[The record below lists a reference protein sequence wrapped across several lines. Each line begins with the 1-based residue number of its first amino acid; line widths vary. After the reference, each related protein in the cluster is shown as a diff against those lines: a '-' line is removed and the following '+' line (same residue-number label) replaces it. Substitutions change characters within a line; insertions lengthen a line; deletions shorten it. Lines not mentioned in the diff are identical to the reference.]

1 MTTTRPDR
9 FGADKPSAEKAGPE
23 RFAPRAPERL
33 GEIDQAAAN
42 AFEGEIREFV
52 RRDIARRPRGETEPA
67 GDVVAD
73 NLGTLIHRVSGQS
86 MEEIDRVILELQGVR
101 DMLRQE
107 GDRVTRE
114 VAGYA
119 SLNHAALTAMSVIA
133 DSLKQWRSEPPRPH
147 QGQRS
152 AG

>member
-1 MTTTRPDR
+1 MTTMRPER
-9 FGADKPSAEKAGPE
+9 FGAEKLPAEKSGPE
-23 RFAPRAPERL
+23 RYAPKPPERL
-33 GEIDQAAAN
+33 GDIDQAAAN

-52 RRDIARRPRGETEPA
+52 RRDVAARRPRADGEPG
-67 GDVVAD
+67 GDAVAD
-73 NLGTLIHRVSGQS
+73 NLGALIRRVSGQS

-119 SLNHAALTAMSVIA
+119 SLNHAAMTAMQVIG
-133 DSLKQWRSEPPRPH
+133 DSIKQWKGDPH
-147 QGQRS
+147 NTPGQRS

>member
-1 MTTTRPDR
+1 MTTTKPDR
-9 FGADKPSAEKAGPE
+9 FGTDKPLADKGGPE

-52 RRDIARRPRGETEPA
+52 RRDIARRPREGEA
-67 GDVVAD
+67 GGDMVAD

-133 DSLKQWRSEPPRPH
+133 DSLKQWRADPPRPN
-147 QGQRS
+147 QGKRS
-152 AG
+152 AT

>member
-1 MTTTRPDR
+1 MTTTRPER
-9 FGADKPSAEKAGPE
+9 FGADKPVADKAGPE

-33 GEIDQAAAN
+33 SDIDQAAAN

-52 RRDIARRPRGETEPA
+52 RRDVARRPRGDAEPA

-73 NLGTLIHRVSGQS
+73 NLGTLIRRVSGQS
-86 MEEIDRVILELQGVR
+86 MEEIDRVILDLQGVR

-107 GDRVTRE
+107 GDRVARE
-114 VAGYA
+114 VHGYA
-119 SLNHAALTAMSVIA
+119 SLNHAFMTAMSVIA
-133 DSLKQWRSEPPRPH
+133 DSLKQWRGEPSRP
-147 QGQRS
+147 QPGQRP